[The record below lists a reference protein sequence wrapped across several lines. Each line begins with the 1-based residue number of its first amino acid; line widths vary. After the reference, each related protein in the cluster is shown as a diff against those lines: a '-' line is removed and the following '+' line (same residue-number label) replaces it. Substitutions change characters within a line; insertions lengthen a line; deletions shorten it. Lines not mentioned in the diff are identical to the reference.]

1 MTRLTLYQRLKPE
14 VKDALLSN
22 MVDYEGTI
30 TSIIE
35 KLSNET
41 FYSNLTISDISSLY
55 TFSDIELIK
64 VSAWDFKYG
73 DNILISKD
81 CLLYTSPSPRDRQ
94 KSRMPSSA

>member
-14 VKDALLSN
+14 VKGALLSN
-22 MVDYEGTI
+22 MVEYENTI
-30 TSIIE
+30 TDIIE
-35 KLSNET
+35 LLSNET

-73 DNILISKD
+73 DNILIAED
-81 CLLYTSPSPRDRQ
+81 YE
-94 KSRMPSSA
+94 